1 LAHYLIHICDAPQ
14 LAPLG
19 LDAAR
24 RYAAIAPSSPHALHM
39 PSHIFARLGMW
50 QEDIQSN
57 LASIAAARQ
66 HIAGHMGGES
76 DLLHATDFLVY
87 ALLQTGDDNS
97 ARRWVEGV
105 PDVVEGI
112 SDAKKRESLI
122 WTEAHF
128 PALFALEAHHWADAA
143 ALMPPP
149 NATPRVAT
157 ETYWARTF
165 GAARMGDA
173 KSARRDAAEYEVLLD
188 ELRHSD
194 KSYLVQFLDLE
205 HDEVLAWRDFAEKK
219 NEAAVQLMR
228 SVADRQD
235 ARGKEEVAL
244 PAREML
250 ADMLLELNR
259 PQEALAEYQQSMK
272 IDPNRFNALYGA
284 GRAAELTHQPEKART
299 YYAALVKNCEGSKSD
314 RPDLV
319 RAHAA
324 LADKGTAAR

>member
-1 LAHYLIHICDAPQ
+1 
-14 LAPLG
+14 
-19 LDAAR
+19 
-24 RYAAIAPSSPHALHM
+24 
-39 PSHIFARLGMW
+39 
-50 QEDIQSN
+50 
-57 LASIAAARQ
+57 
-66 HIAGHMGGES
+66 
-76 DLLHATDFLVY
+76 
-87 ALLQTGDDNS
+87 
-97 ARRWVEGV
+97 
-105 PDVVEGI
+105 
-112 SDAKKRESLI
+112 
-122 WTEAHF
+122 
-128 PALFALEAHHWADAA
+128 
-143 ALMPPP
+143 
-149 NATPRVAT
+149 
-157 ETYWARTF
+157 
-165 GAARMGDA
+165 MGDA